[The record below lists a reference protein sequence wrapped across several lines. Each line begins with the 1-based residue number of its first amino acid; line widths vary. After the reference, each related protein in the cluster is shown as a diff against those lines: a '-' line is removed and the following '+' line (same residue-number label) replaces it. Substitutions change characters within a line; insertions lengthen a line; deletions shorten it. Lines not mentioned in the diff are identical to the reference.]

1 MHQGAAVI
9 RSQIEERK
17 ELLLLEQEKKDTEV
31 KQMLKQITTMQQEDL
46 EAQKRK
52 QLEQHQMMEKV
63 LEANAISITK
73 KKQMK
78 LDSYNEDKRLMQ
90 YRLDQD
96 KIASEKDR
104 QNELKK
110 AEREKELS
118 RLRSQQQKA
127 VDKQAQ
133 QDTLRAERAFEQ
145 YEREWRKKERETAA
159 KHAAM
164 EAQLQAERAKQQNDR
179 EHAIAVEAFKIRQN
193 FEQSL
198 ARSKQEEMK
207 LAEQDRIKHQ
217 SNQQYALQVQS
228 QIAEKEAKTKRNREE
243 FFLEGAR
250 QDKERQ
256 EREAH
261 LVMIK
266 ERKLEEMRNLGIPD
280 IYTTEIKRK
289 LGEKARKEAQNAAV
303 KAVPPYATMQIS
315 QFQ

>member
-1 MHQGAAVI
+1 MKASNERIQLLTPTLIRTLAPHTTTPAPVQPLVLSTGALQDIVAQAVAPKAASGDSVDQEEVRRARKAKLNALDKARQSSELTESQKDRKEKNNYLLAKAQLQKDEEEDSIKKLNEMVLEAKCMAIRDMQLEEKKHIAASMKEEGLRLDRMMEIDRVNDIQRVALKEKKRKEDMHQGAAVI

-110 AEREKELS
+110 AERKGTLS
-118 RLRSQQQKA
+118 F
-127 VDKQAQ
+127 
-133 QDTLRAERAFEQ
+133 TF
-145 YEREWRKKERETAA
+145 AA
-159 KHAAM
+159 
-164 EAQLQAERAKQQNDR
+164 
-179 EHAIAVEAFKIRQN
+179 
-193 FEQSL
+193 
-198 ARSKQEEMK
+198 
-207 LAEQDRIKHQ
+207 
-217 SNQQYALQVQS
+217 
-228 QIAEKEAKTKRNREE
+228 TKGR
-243 FFLEGAR
+243 
-250 QDKERQ
+250 
-256 EREAH
+256 
-261 LVMIK
+261 
-266 ERKLEEMRNLGIPD
+266 
-280 IYTTEIKRK
+280 
-289 LGEKARKEAQNAAV
+289 
-303 KAVPPYATMQIS
+303 
-315 QFQ
+315 